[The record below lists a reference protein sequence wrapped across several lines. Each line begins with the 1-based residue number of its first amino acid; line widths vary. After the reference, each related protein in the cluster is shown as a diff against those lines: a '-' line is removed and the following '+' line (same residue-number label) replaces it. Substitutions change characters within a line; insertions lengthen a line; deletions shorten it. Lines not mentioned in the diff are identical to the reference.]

1 MSADLEQL
9 KTFHKYASEI
19 RSVVIADEEN
29 EVKKKKKRLQE
40 LEASNAK
47 KNRFNAKIPY
57 KVPERPIIIK

>member
-9 KTFHKYASEI
+9 KTFQKYASEI

-47 KNRFNAKIPY
+47 KNRFSSKIPY